1 MKKVFCVISH
11 THWDRE
17 WYAPLELFRNRLTD
31 LFDRLLIILEK
42 NPDYVFHMD
51 AQTVVLE
58 DYLAV
63 RPEKKAIL
71 MQHIKNRRII
81 VGPWYLQNDFYLTSG
96 ESTVRNLLEGKKLTT
111 EFGAS
116 GGIGYAPDQFGNIS
130 QLPQIL
136 DNFGIHNF
144 VFGRG
149 FSEYYRDA
157 EGKVQRK
164 PSPTEFI
171 WKGADGTEA
180 LAIHMRHWYNNAQ
193 RFSADID
200 KAYKYV
206 ESIAACFDN
215 EFTFTPYL
223 LLMNGVDHLEPQAD
237 LLPILEEVQKKLP
250 EDEAI
255 MQYNM
260 DDYVKAV
267 DKFVKENDI
276 KLPVHENELRSGHDW
291 EILKGTLSSRHYLK
305 VANVKAQTLLENVL
319 EPLYSMLEKDGMN
332 GFYPYDRLIYTWKN
346 LLRNHPHDS
355 SCGCSRDEV
364 HYHMENRYSE
374 IFEYGN
380 DLLRRG
386 MIAAANHSKVL
397 REASLDDY
405 VITVANTL
413 SSEFDGMTYAELTF
427 IRGDEI
433 NNFEIF
439 DEQGNKVDFI
449 ATRKYDDY
457 IDVFSPINL
466 PGTIDVTKYDI
477 YMKTGK
483 ITPFSFKNFLV
494 KKTCGDMEITPA
506 KCCDC
511 PEIENEYF
519 KVAVDEKGKITLTE
533 KASGRVIDDVLKFED
548 VADAGESYVFVT
560 GKNDTPILSDGTA
573 TSVEVLEK
581 NEYVGRIKVSDD
593 LLLPVDYDKQAEKRT
608 DEKVVS
614 KASLEIILRKD
625 EKFVGVK
632 YAVDNKSKSHRT
644 RVLVSTDATSDVS
657 TADIPYDVVTHGEE
671 AHYIETY
678 SKVLPNTSF
687 ASINQNGKGFAVF
700 TNGAHEYEHM
710 DGNKLAFSI
719 IRATGLISESV
730 TETWRV
736 PGNQCIRLIE
746 GELALCPFEG
756 DVFSA
761 GILQLVQRFRA
772 PVSVCHTSCDT
783 RKFEGGRPCVQDSE
797 LHEFFYLPDAY
808 PKASIPSNI
817 PALSVEGDG
826 IQVSAFKRSEDGSGL
841 VVRFVNLSDKETE
854 AAVKF
859 DGKIFMTDMTEIP
872 REFIGFNSHVFKVG
886 KKKIVTLYLGK

>member
-1 MKKVFCVISH
+1 
-11 THWDRE
+11 
-17 WYAPLELFRNRLTD
+17 
-31 LFDRLLIILEK
+31 
-42 NPDYVFHMD
+42 
-51 AQTVVLE
+51 
-58 DYLAV
+58 
-63 RPEKKAIL
+63 
-71 MQHIKNRRII
+71 
-81 VGPWYLQNDFYLTSG
+81 
-96 ESTVRNLLEGKKLTT
+96 
-111 EFGAS
+111 
-116 GGIGYAPDQFGNIS
+116 
-130 QLPQIL
+130 
-136 DNFGIHNF
+136 
-144 VFGRG
+144 
-149 FSEYYRDA
+149 
-157 EGKVQRK
+157 
-164 PSPTEFI
+164 
-171 WKGADGTEA
+171 
-180 LAIHMRHWYNNAQ
+180 MRHWYNNAQ

-346 LLRNHPHDS
+346 LPATIPTTPAAMQPRRGPLSHGKPLF
-355 SCGCSRDEV
+355 
-364 HYHMENRYSE
+364 E

-483 ITPFSFKNFLV
+483 SLPSPSKNFLCQENLRRHGNHPGQV
-494 KKTCGDMEITPA
+494 LRLPRNRKT
-506 KCCDC
+506 
-511 PEIENEYF
+511 
-519 KVAVDEKGKITLTE
+519 
-533 KASGRVIDDVLKFED
+533 
-548 VADAGESYVFVT
+548 
-560 GKNDTPILSDGTA
+560 
-573 TSVEVLEK
+573 
-581 NEYVGRIKVSDD
+581 
-593 LLLPVDYDKQAEKRT
+593 
-608 DEKVVS
+608 
-614 KASLEIILRKD
+614 
-625 EKFVGVK
+625 
-632 YAVDNKSKSHRT
+632 
-644 RVLVSTDATSDVS
+644 
-657 TADIPYDVVTHGEE
+657 
-671 AHYIETY
+671 
-678 SKVLPNTSF
+678 NTSR
-687 ASINQNGKGFAVF
+687 SPLTKREN
-700 TNGAHEYEHM
+700 H
-710 DGNKLAFSI
+710 
-719 IRATGLISESV
+719 
-730 TETWRV
+730 
-736 PGNQCIRLIE
+736 P
-746 GELALCPFEG
+746 
-756 DVFSA
+756 
-761 GILQLVQRFRA
+761 
-772 PVSVCHTSCDT
+772 
-783 RKFEGGRPCVQDSE
+783 
-797 LHEFFYLPDAY
+797 LP
-808 PKASIPSNI
+808 
-817 PALSVEGDG
+817 
-826 IQVSAFKRSEDGSGL
+826 KRQ
-841 VVRFVNLSDKETE
+841 
-854 AAVKF
+854 AAVLSTMF
-859 DGKIFMTDMTEIP
+859 LSL
-872 REFIGFNSHVFKVG
+872 R
-886 KKKIVTLYLGK
+886 TLPTQASPMFS